1 MKFAKNTMVK
11 IGFLSLM
18 IAAFIASSVSGI
30 IGLVNPARYK
40 VEAAQGNFDVSAT
53 SLIKASSG
61 YESVVTSGK
70 LSWTAGY
77 QDPYYGKTAYGVTDT
92 RTGLLINRDNDL
104 WNANDSTW
112 SVDINGVFKGNSE
125 IEYSFPLLGLNDIGI
140 TAFGIKDLNGNE
152 LFYVGRTYFG
162 GFTYTSI
169 TNGTG
174 YVYDDVTGKYWSLD
188 ENAEKVDI
196 TADVTYNGNH
206 PAFINRRVLKQNY
219 ILPVPQSGIA
229 KDSAEDDKIWFSAKN
244 IGKLVLE
251 FTDDNKVNVKV
262 TVHNKGEVTMAT
274 LDSTAIKDGYTVSIY
289 DKRVCNTPKED
300 ANGEKIG
307 WTYNTVG
314 HPVVITA
321 INGVSTADENV
332 TATADTDDLEI
343 FYEGEKSVNG
353 KSLIVLKIN
362 AQANFTCLA
371 KNVQIGSLTLPDVEK
386 TFSGDIDT
394 TVVGEKSVVVS
405 AYGVSKTYT
414 VKVLNQEAV
423 NTVKLIKA
431 SSGYESVAES
441 GKLSWTAGYQDPYY
455 GERKGLFIN
464 SDGIAWNGN
473 GTMWSA
479 DVNGVFKGNAEIEY
493 SFPLLGKD
501 VGVTAFGVNDLNGNE
516 LFYVG
521 RTYCNSNV
529 YGLIDNGTGYVYD
542 DSTGKYWSLD
552 ENAQIMEITESV
564 AVDGEPTFATTSVLR
579 KNKILPAPQSGSKA
593 EDATK
598 QTFSAANIGKL
609 IFEITDDNKVN
620 VKVTVS
626 GKGEVTMATLDA
638 TALKDGYTVSIYD
651 KRVKTN
657 YRAVGS
663 PVIITAINGVS
674 TAGET
679 VETALTTGRNV
690 YYDGEKEQDGK
701 NIINLTKG
709 ANLEEFKVDVVNAVK
724 GLSLTGEKA
733 GVYSFAVGEDFSE
746 KPEGEYPLTI
756 KFGDQSK
763 DYTIVVEAE
772 KVTISYTVAGVE
784 QTERVEK
791 GSLFE
796 TENLNPTLEGKTF
809 IGWKIS
815 GALKKT
821 DYSFTANEDV
831 TMEAVFAEFGIMSGA
846 GVRRIV
852 TQDAKGG
859 LRFIA
864 FVNSADITDLTVEY
878 GVLLSVGEV
887 ESTVESA
894 GAKAVKAVNVFKDSS
909 AQGLTGYVAGRT
921 YYCATIEGI
930 PVANY
935 ETKVSARAYLKVTY
949 DGGASEYFY
958 SDYDAK
964 NNARSVKEVAK
975 AALDNGESDP
985 EGVLNNY
992 VNGRPVDY
1000 KSDENN

>member
-1 MKFAKNTMVK
+1 MKFAKNTTVK

-40 VEAAQGNFDVSAT
+40 VEAAQGNFNVSAT

-77 QDPYYGKTAYGVTDT
+77 QDQYYGERK
-92 RTGLLINRDNDL
+92 GLLIDRDETL
-104 WNANDSTW
+104 WSANTTW
-112 SVDINGVFKGNSE
+112 SVDVNGVFKGSAE
-125 IEYSFPLLGLNDIGI
+125 IEYSFPLLKKAVGV
-140 TAFGIKDLNGNE
+140 TAFGVNDLNGNE
-152 LFYVGRTYFG
+152 LFYVGRTSYASDG
-162 GFTYTSI
+162 WSAIG
-169 TNGTG
+169 NGTG
-174 YVYDDVTGKYWSLD
+174 YVYDDITGKYWSLD
-188 ENAEKVDI
+188 ENAQIIEI
-196 TADVTYNGNH
+196 TESVTVNGEH
-206 PAFINRRVLKQNY
+206 PTFTDTRVLKKNK
-219 ILPVPQSGIA
+219 ILPVPQNGGRSDCTDA
-229 KDSAEDDKIWFSAKN
+229 DKQAFSAAN
-244 IGKLVLE
+244 IGKLIFE

-262 TVHNKGEVTMAT
+262 TVSDKGEVTMAT
-274 LDSTAIKDGYTVSIY
+274 LDATALKDGYTVSIY
-289 DKRVCNTPKED
+289 DKRVKRPVENVAYRSP
-300 ANGEKIG
+300 A
-307 WTYNTVG
+307 
-314 HPVVITA
+314 HPVMITA
-321 INGVSTADENV
+321 INGVSTAGENV
-332 TATADTDDLEI
+332 TATADTEI

-353 KSLIVLKIN
+353 KSLIVLKKN

-386 TFSGDIDT
+386 TFLGDIDT

-405 AYGVSKTYT
+405 AYGISKTYT

-423 NTVKLIKA
+423 DTVKLIKA
-431 SSGYESVAES
+431 SSGYESVAAS
-441 GKLSWTAGYQDPYY
+441 GKLSWMPGYQDPYY
-455 GERKGLFIN
+455 GERKGLFI
-464 SDGIAWNGN
+464 DGSTLWSPDNTAW
-473 GTMWSA
+473 SV
-479 DVNGVFKGNAEIEY
+479 DVNGVFKGSAEIEY
-493 SFPLLGKD
+493 SFPLLKKA

-521 RTYCNSNV
+521 RTSYASD
-529 YGLIDNGTGYVYD
+529 GWSAIGNGTGYVYD
-542 DSTGKYWSLD
+542 DITGKYWSLD
-552 ENAQIMEITESV
+552 ENAQIIEITESV
-564 AVDGEPTFATTSVLR
+564 TVNGEHPTFTDINVLK
-579 KNKILPAPQSGSKA
+579 KNNILPVPQYGNRAEEADKQAFSKL
-593 EDATK
+593 
-598 QTFSAANIGKL
+598 NIGKL
-609 IFEITDDNKVN
+609 IFEFTDDNKVN
-620 VKVTVS
+620 VKVTVY

-651 KRVKTN
+651 KRVKKPMEN
-657 YRAVGS
+657 VAYRTTAH
-663 PVIITAINGVS
+663 PVMITAINGVS

-679 VETALTTGRNV
+679 VETTLTTGRNV

-733 GVYSFAVGEDFSE
+733 GVYSFEVGEDFSE

-796 TENLNPTLEGKTF
+796 TKNLNPTFEGKTF